1 LTDLP
6 DEAIVP
12 DPARRPPPGHLLQD
26 RFVINRSLTI
36 PASTVVRVRPAPA
49 FAVWMADALVTVDTT
64 SSGAG
69 LRA

>member
-1 LTDLP
+1 M
-6 DEAIVP
+6 
-12 DPARRPPPGHLLQD
+12 
-26 RFVINRSLTI
+26 INRSLPI
-36 PASTVVRVRPAPA
+36 IVSTVVRVRPAPA